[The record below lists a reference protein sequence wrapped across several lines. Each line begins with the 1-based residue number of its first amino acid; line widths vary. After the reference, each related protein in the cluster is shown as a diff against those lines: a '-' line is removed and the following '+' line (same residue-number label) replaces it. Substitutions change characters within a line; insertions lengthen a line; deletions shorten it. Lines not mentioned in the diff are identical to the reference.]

1 MKYFIIRFYKEVPQ
15 ITGMTSFSWVDSYG
29 IFSATP
35 EAEAELLALDLSME
49 EITEDEAIIGF
60 KFYAISRD
68 FRKAY
73 SEMEGLEP
81 DEEGGNKTKVYHTDY
96 TRQVTLSLM
105 KKITK
110 RRIVD
115 EFNRR
120 EDQTG
125 KESILT
131 SVDAAA
137 TIWDLNVLRE
147 DLLGV
152 EMPVY
157 QAAEMGLLNE
167 NGTRIVPVD
176 YSKGF

>member
-1 MKYFIIRFYKEVPQ
+1 MKYFIVRFYKEVPQ
-15 ITGMTSFSWVDSYG
+15 ITGMTSIGWLDSYG
-29 IFSATP
+29 IFSAT
-35 EAEAELLALDLSME
+35 AEAEVELVTLDLSME
-49 EITEDEAIIGF
+49 ELTEDEASIGT
-60 KFYAISRD
+60 KFYGISRD

-73 SEMEGLEP
+73 SNVEGLEP
-81 DEEGGNKTKVYHTDY
+81 DEEGGNKTKVYHTDD
-96 TRQVTLSLM
+96 TKAVTLSLM

-125 KESILT
+125 KESILA
-131 SVDAAA
+131 SIDAAA
-137 TIWDLNVLRE
+137 TIWDLNILRE

-157 QAAEMGLLNE
+157 QAQEMGLLNE
-167 NGTRIVPVD
+167 NGVRIVPVD

>member
-1 MKYFIIRFYKEVPQ
+1 MKYFIVRFYKEVPQ
-15 ITGMTSFSWVDSYG
+15 IVGMIPLMWLDSYG
-29 IFSATP
+29 IFSVT
-35 EAEAELLALDLSME
+35 AEAEIELFALNPSME
-49 EITEDEAIIGF
+49 EITEDEALIGS
-60 KFYAISRD
+60 KFYGISRE

-73 SEMEGLEP
+73 SQVEGLEP
-81 DEEGGNKTKVYHTDY
+81 DEEGGTKTKIYHTND
-96 TRQVTLSLM
+96 TRSVTLSLM
-105 KKITK
+105 QKITK

-125 KESILT
+125 KESVLSSI
-131 SVDAAA
+131 DAADS
-137 TIWDLNVLRE
+137 IWDLNILRE
-147 DLLGV
+147 NLLGV

-167 NGTRIVPVD
+167 NGLRIVPVD

>member
-1 MKYFIIRFYKEVPQ
+1 
-15 ITGMTSFSWVDSYG
+15 
-29 IFSATP
+29 
-35 EAEAELLALDLSME
+35 
-49 EITEDEAIIGF
+49 
-60 KFYAISRD
+60 
-68 FRKAY
+68 
-73 SEMEGLEP
+73 
-81 DEEGGNKTKVYHTDY
+81 
-96 TRQVTLSLM
+96 M

-115 EFNRR
+115 EYNRR

-125 KESILT
+125 KESILA

-137 TIWDLNVLRE
+137 SIWDINILRE
-147 DLLGV
+147 NLLGV

-167 NGTRIVPVD
+167 NGLRIVPVD

>member
-1 MKYFIIRFYKEVPQ
+1 
-15 ITGMTSFSWVDSYG
+15 
-29 IFSATP
+29 
-35 EAEAELLALDLSME
+35 
-49 EITEDEAIIGF
+49 
-60 KFYAISRD
+60 
-68 FRKAY
+68 
-73 SEMEGLEP
+73 
-81 DEEGGNKTKVYHTDY
+81 
-96 TRQVTLSLM
+96 M

-120 EDQTG
+120 ENQTG

-131 SVDAAA
+131 SVDVCPS
-137 TIWDLNVLRE
+137 IWDINILRE

-157 QAAEMGLLNE
+157 QANDMGLLDE
-167 NGTRIVPVD
+167 RGLRIVPVD

>member
-1 MKYFIIRFYKEVPQ
+1 MKYFIIRFYREVPQ
-15 ITGMTSFSWVDSYG
+15 ITGMTSLIWLDSYG
-29 IFSATP
+29 IFSVAP
-35 EAEAELLALDLSME
+35 EAEAELAALNLSME
-49 EITEDEAIIGF
+49 EITEDEATIGP

-68 FRKAY
+68 YRKAY
-73 SEMEGLEP
+73 SVVEGLEP
-81 DEEGGNKTKVYHTDY
+81 DEEGGSKTKVYHTEH
-96 TRQVTLSLM
+96 TKAVTLSLM

-120 EDQTG
+120 EDRTG
-125 KESILT
+125 EESLLA

-137 TIWDLNVLRE
+137 TIWDLNILRE

-157 QAAEMGLLNE
+157 QAQEMGLLDE
-167 NGTRIVPVD
+167 RGLRIVPVD